1 MAMWGADIAQLKALG
16 SKLQAGSSEIEKA
29 KSQLT
34 KALESTD
41 WKGPDAEKF
50 RSEWSG
56 SHVAN
61 LTKVAQALDQA
72 GKQATKNAAQQ
83 EEASR

>member
-1 MAMWGADIAQLKALG
+1 MAIWGADIVQLKALG
-16 SKLQAGSSEIEKA
+16 TKLQAGSSEIEKT

-34 KALESTD
+34 KALNGTD

-56 SHVAN
+56 SHVTA
-61 LTKVAQALDQA
+61 LAKVAQALEEA

>member
-1 MAMWGADIAQLKALG
+1 MAIWGADIAQLKALG

-29 KSQLT
+29 KSKLT
-34 KALESTD
+34 KALDSTD

-50 RSEWSG
+50 RNEWSG
-56 SHVAN
+56 SHVTN
-61 LTKVAQALDQA
+61 LTKVAQALEQA

>member
-1 MAMWGADIAQLKALG
+1 MDGNKID
-16 SKLQAGSSEIEKA
+16 
-29 KSQLT
+29 LT
-34 KALESTD
+34 KTKICAPPWGDYFVSVNGTD

-56 SHVAN
+56 SHVTA
-61 LTKVAQALDQA
+61 LAKVAQALEEA